1 LAIDEIW
8 WKILAVFHADNEHS
22 SLLVTVGLIV
32 VIYIRLSDAEK

>member
-1 LAIDEIW
+1 VDRFSRCS
-8 WKILAVFHADNEHS
+8 KPTTEHS